1 MENHYNLLYRED
13 ERELIPIC
21 RQMGVSLIPYSPL
34 AGGHLTHP
42 YWHSDTLRSRTDR
55 VLAGKYDR
63 AQENDMQIVK
73 RVQKLAERYHVK
85 MQQVALAWQ
94 WAKGVAAPIVGATK
108 ASYLDDA
115 AATLDLQL
123 TKQDIAYL
131 EAPYQPHA
139 IVGAINNNP
148 DQGTVLIDEKKDAN

>member
-1 MENHYNLLYRED
+1 MI
-13 ERELIPIC
+13 ERRKTIC
-21 RQMGVSLIPYSPL
+21 RLSSEFKNWLSAI
-34 AGGHLTHP
+34 
-42 YWHSDTLRSRTDR
+42 TLRCS
-55 VLAGKYDR
+55 KS
-63 AQENDMQIVK
+63 
-73 RVQKLAERYHVK
+73 
-85 MQQVALAWQ
+85 Q

-115 AATLDLQL
+115 AAALDLQL

-139 IVGAINNNP
+139 IVGAINHNP